1 MALSDPCQNPYTRGV
16 NTLTVLDT
24 GFCTGLEAAALR
36 GGRRVRLEFH
46 ALAFLLEHPTEG
58 LTLFDTG
65 YAPRVL
71 GAMRHFPFQLQGAL
85 TPTFH
90 AERQTVR
97 EQLLR
102 RGIAPRDVRRV
113 IVSHFHADHVGGL
126 RDFPHSTVVC
136 SSAALTDALERRG
149 LRALQRGMLPGL
161 VPQNVL
167 ARAQTV
173 DAFPDE
179 ALPHL
184 GHTFD
189 LFGDGS
195 ARLMALPG
203 HARGQLGA
211 LVQTVEGPVLLAA
224 DGCYLSR
231 NYRENRPASP
241 LLSLIS
247 DDGRTARRTLSALH
261 RFWLERPE
269 VKIWPTH
276 CPEVLA
282 HAISSEAV

>member
-1 MALSDPCQNPYTRGV
+1 M
-16 NTLTVLDT
+16 LDT
-24 GFCTGLEAAALR
+24 GFCTGLEAQVLR

-46 ALAFLLEHPTEG
+46 ALAFLLEHPTAG
-58 LTLFDTG
+58 LTLFDSG

-71 GAMRHFPFQLQGAL
+71 GAMRHFPFGLQGAL

-90 AERQTVR
+90 AEGQTVR

-102 RGIAPRDVRRV
+102 LGIAPRDVRRV

-161 VPQNVL
+161 VPEDAL
-167 ARAQTV
+167 ARVLPV
-173 DAFPDE
+173 DSFPDE

-195 ARLMALPG
+195 LRLVALPG

-211 LVQTVEGPVLLAA
+211 LVQTLGGPVLLAA

-241 LLSLIS
+241 LLNLIA
-247 DDGRTARRTLSALH
+247 DDRAAARRTLSALH
-261 RFWLERPE
+261 NFWLERPE
-269 VKIWPTH
+269 VEIWPTH

-282 HAISSEAV
+282 HALSSERTTGERTSSERVSSEAV